1 MKHIT
6 SLAVLPEMQSH
17 HEKMLHPNRGMPT
30 TVLASASQKCPGL
43 ERQGG
48 LEFLA
53 GRWLD
58 DVCTVVHT
66 EGPPSALR
74 EVKE

>member
-1 MKHIT
+1 
-6 SLAVLPEMQSH
+6 
-17 HEKMLHPNRGMPT
+17 MPT